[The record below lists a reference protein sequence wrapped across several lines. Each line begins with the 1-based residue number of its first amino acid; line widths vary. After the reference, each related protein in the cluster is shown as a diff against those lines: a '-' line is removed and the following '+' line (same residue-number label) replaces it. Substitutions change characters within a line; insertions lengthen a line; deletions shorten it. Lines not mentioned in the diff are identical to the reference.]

1 MVCCFTLVRRLLNK
15 TYLITF
21 STYMYMYLSIKYQS
35 RFINTLGSYENKTIL
50 DGVRTKPHR
59 TKPHT
64 DKTPQDKT
72 PLDKTPLTTGQ
83 NPTSFIMYEWIQ
95 QFFIAILH

>member
-1 MVCCFTLVRRLLNK
+1 MTMFQSFI
-15 TYLITF
+15 TY
-21 STYMYMYLSIKYQS
+21 
-35 RFINTLGSYENKTIL
+35 NHV
-50 DGVRTKPHR
+50 GVWTKPHR

-83 NPTSFIMYEWIQ
+83 NPTSFIM
-95 QFFIAILH
+95 

>member
-1 MVCCFTLVRRLLNK
+1 MISQAELTRAVLVFATERKHNV
-15 TYLITF
+15 
-21 STYMYMYLSIKYQS
+21 
-35 RFINTLGSYENKTIL
+35 NH
-50 DGVRTKPHR
+50 GVQTKPHR

-64 DKTPQDKT
+64 DKTPQNKT

>member
-1 MVCCFTLVRRLLNK
+1 MWC
-15 TYLITF
+15 
-21 STYMYMYLSIKYQS
+21 
-35 RFINTLGSYENKTIL
+35 
-50 DGVRTKPHR
+50 RTKPYR

-83 NPTSFIMYEWIQ
+83 NPTSVIIYEWIQ
-95 QFFIAILH
+95 YNFLLQYYINNIRKTAMHTCFHQIYNYFVC